1 MTKYVIPK
9 KFHQNLY
16 IFEGG
21 LQHYHIYN
29 KSLTIITN
37 LVDYYEPSID
47 IRLPD
52 YMDTVK
58 IFFKNFRY
66 LKLNT
71 SYVIESD
78 HYNNIIELGEYR
90 DGNELLD
97 YGGVLYWLGSLDVP
111 TSWIL
116 EVVCEDIELEF

>member
-97 YGGVLYWLGSLDVP
+97 YGGVLY
-111 TSWIL
+111 
-116 EVVCEDIELEF
+116 

>member
-21 LQHYHIYN
+21 LQYYHIYN

-47 IRLPD
+47 ITLPD

-71 SYVIESD
+71 SYVIDSD